1 MAPMAG
7 RVADGNEYGNISA
20 LRFGKGLRPPRPPID
35 GVIRVLAE
43 VRAGFV
49 GEAVCHGREGIG
61 DEVLRCGHVADP
73 SYRVQ

>member
-7 RVADGNEYGNISA
+7 RVADGNEHGNISA
-20 LRFGKGLRPPRPPID
+20 FRFSEGLRPPRPPID
-35 GVIRVLAE
+35 GIVSVLAE

-49 GEAVCHGREGIG
+49 REAICHGREGIG

-73 SYRVQ
+73 SYRIQ

>member
-7 RVADGNEYGNISA
+7 RVADGNEHGNISA
-20 LRFGKGLRPPRPPID
+20 FRFSEGLRPPLPPID
-35 GVIRVLAE
+35 GIVSVLAE

-49 GEAVCHGREGIG
+49 REAICHGREGIG

-73 SYRVQ
+73 SYRIQ